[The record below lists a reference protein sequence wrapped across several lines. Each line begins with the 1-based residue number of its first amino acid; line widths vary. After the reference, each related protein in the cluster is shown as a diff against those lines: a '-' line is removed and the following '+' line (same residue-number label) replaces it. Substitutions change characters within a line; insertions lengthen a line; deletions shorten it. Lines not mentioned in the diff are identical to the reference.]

1 MESPEQATQTRLN
14 HLLDEVLKDAAGHGA
29 DAAEA
34 AVHESAGLSVSAR
47 MGALE
52 TIEHTRDKSLGLTV
66 YFNHCKGS
74 ASTTDFSEKALRE
87 TVAAACSMARY
98 TTEDPCAGLA
108 DAELMASEI
117 SDLDLYHPWDL
128 EAEAATLLALE
139 TEDAARKADKRIS
152 NSEGASVARHAG
164 CNFYGNS
171 HGFRGGW
178 HGSRHSISVAVI
190 AEDDSGMQR
199 DGWYSTA
206 RVADALDSPA
216 DIGAKAAQQALARL
230 GSRKL
235 ETCSVPVLYAADVAT
250 GLFRHFI
257 QAISGASQYRK
268 ASFLLDQLDQA
279 VFPKGFRI
287 HEQPHLPRG
296 LGSAPFDSEGVATP
310 VRDIVN
316 DGILRGYVLDSYAA
330 RKLNMDTTG
339 NAGGVHNLTVEAGTH
354 DLSGL
359 LGEMGTGLLVTE
371 LMGMGVNT
379 VTGDYSRGAAG
390 YWVEN
395 GELCYPVQEITIAG
409 KLQDMF
415 MGIREVGTDTELRG
429 NIRSGSVLIDRMT
442 IAGG

>member
-1 MESPEQATQTRLN
+1 MQSPEQAPQARLK
-14 HLLDEVLKDAAGHGA
+14 HLLDEVLKDAATHGA

-34 AVHESAGLSVSAR
+34 VVHESAGLSVSAR

-66 YFNHCKGS
+66 YFDHCKGS
-74 ASTTDFSEKALRE
+74 ASTTDFNEAALRE
-87 TVAAACSMARY
+87 TVASACSMARY

-108 DAELMASEI
+108 DAELMAKEI
-117 SDLDLYHPWDL
+117 PDLDLYHPWDL
-128 EAEAATLLALE
+128 DAEEATQIALD
-139 TEDAARKADKRIS
+139 TEDAARSADNRIS
-152 NSEGASVARHAG
+152 NSEGATVARHSG

-178 HGSRHSISVAVI
+178 QGTRHSISVAVI
-190 AEDDSGMQR
+190 AADDDGMQR
-199 DGWYSTA
+199 DGWYSIA
-206 RVADALDSPA
+206 RAADELESPTH
-216 DIGAKAAQQALARL
+216 IGTKAAQQALARL

-235 ETCSVPVLYAADVAT
+235 ETCSVPVLYSAEVAT
-250 GLFRHFI
+250 GLFWHFI
-257 QAISGASQYRK
+257 QAISGASQYRQ
-268 ASFLLDQLDQA
+268 ASFLLDQLDRP
-279 VFPKGFRI
+279 VFPAGFRI
-287 HEQPHLPRG
+287 HEQPHLHRA
-296 LGSAPFDSEGVATP
+296 LGSAPFDGEGVRTP
-310 VRDIVN
+310 VRDVVN

-330 RKLNMDTTG
+330 RKLNMKTTG

-354 DLSGL
+354 DLPEL
-359 LGEMGTGLLVTE
+359 LREMGTGLLVTE

-429 NIRSGSVLIDRMT
+429 NIRTGSVLIDRMT
-442 IAGG
+442 VAGG